1 MHRSVPL
8 SVVQL
13 HSPTFVTTSPRAQR
27 PESDVVR
34 EERNQ
39 WPATT
44 DSGTS
49 PHLGVQTS
57 SPVRVASPLERVVS
71 ARQEASACKP
81 TTTTGSAPIPV
92 TSGEKQDRKATVK
105 SDQQQISETSSEQ
118 AGRST
123 PPSGCD
129 TGAVKTNEDSPDPPL
144 ILEIILEGDITLL
157 ADRAMSQSPT
167 EQSQHRDRPPPE
179 ITSPTFAEMA
189 QRSANKKPSVSKLPA
204 LCCLWDEVLHTERP
218 Q

>member
-44 DSGTS
+44 DSGLCL
-49 PHLGVQTS
+49 HG
-57 SPVRVASPLERVVS
+57 R
-71 ARQEASACKP
+71 EASACKP

-123 PPSGCD
+123 TQWLRYRGCE
-129 TGAVKTNEDSPDPPL
+129 N
-144 ILEIILEGDITLL
+144 
-157 ADRAMSQSPT
+157 
-167 EQSQHRDRPPPE
+167 
-179 ITSPTFAEMA
+179 
-189 QRSANKKPSVSKLPA
+189 
-204 LCCLWDEVLHTERP
+204 
-218 Q
+218 